1 MKERIWFTVSRDV
14 DMDHIRELI
23 ERILKLEDIYE
34 ASKQEDPIRY
44 ALDEI
49 ASSDVE
55 AFGDYAGNDEDLD
68 ALMEAVRKRLG
79 PVGVQ
84 MKMDL
89 PRNPR

>member
-14 DMDHIRELI
+14 DMDHIRDLV

-34 ASKQEDPIRY
+34 ASKQKDPIRY

-49 ASSDVE
+49 ASNDVE
-55 AFGDYAGNDEDLD
+55 VFGNCVGTDEDLD
-68 ALMEAVRKRLG
+68 ALIEAVRKRLG
-79 PVGVQ
+79 PVGIQ

-89 PRNPR
+89 HAR